1 MRLPEFSV
9 HRSVTVSM
17 LMGIIVVLG
26 TISLFRLPI
35 EVMPDL
41 TYPTASV
48 VTVYGG
54 AASEDVETLVTKPIE
69 AAVSKVRNVKTVNSI
84 SQEEISIVMVEFEW
98 GANIDFA
105 AQDIRDAIGMVE
117 DFLPEGIDRPI
128 VVKFDPSMIP
138 IIAYGVTGE
147 RDLGDLRTLV
157 RDRIKDRLEMVNGV
171 ANCMI
176 MGGRE
181 REIQVKIDKG
191 KLEALNIPIQ
201 QVIST
206 LRYENLDLSGGH
218 ITRGYTEYLLRT
230 LGEFESLDQ
239 IRNTVITVKEQV
251 PVYLRDFAEVVDG
264 HTEIRNYS
272 RTNKKNGLILAVIKE
287 SGANDL
293 EVARGIKKKL
303 KEVKSSLPPDI
314 KTHIALDQGRIT
326 QLMISTTANDCI
338 LGGLL
343 AVVILF
349 LFLRNWRPTLSIALS
364 IPLSILATF
373 IAVYFAGFTL
383 NIMTMSGLALGVG
396 MLVSNAII
404 VIENIFRHLE
414 EGKDRKQAAIAGT
427 GEVGMAI
434 TASTLTT
441 IAVFLPLI
449 YATGIAGRLSRGL
462 ALTVTFALIGSLFT
476 ALTLIPM
483 MASKIFKKERS
494 KKDYET
500 NFGERGFNSLKDWYR
515 KILVIALRRRVRV
528 SVISVGIFALGM
540 CLLPFVGKE
549 FMPVIDPGLVIVKV
563 KMPVGTTL
571 EETDRVVQQVEDIM
585 ICRKEADVLG
595 TFTGLMEG
603 TKLDIAFSGSGI
615 GNTGVNEA
623 MIFAHLLD
631 KGKRKCSSVE
641 IQDSIRRQFPQIE
654 GARIEFIDL
663 ARFITSGGT
672 GQIPIEIKIFG
683 KDLLTLEKLAF
694 EMAAEIKPIRGLY
707 DIDTTLRRGKPELRF
722 VIDRDKASQLGLSIG
737 QIASVMR
744 ANFEGQVATRFRT
757 AGDEF
762 DLRVQ
767 YRDEDTQTFDD
778 VKRAVITSNSGS
790 QHHLE
795 DVAEIVEG
803 KGPVKLYRENQKRK
817 TAITANFS
825 GRDLG
830 GILTDI
836 KAVVKKMSIPSGYF
850 VEYGGE
856 AERMRETF
864 VSLGAVFALAILLI
878 YMIMAAQFESLV
890 HPFTVMFT
898 VPFGLIGVLL
908 ILLLTGNSLSMVS
921 LLGVIILA
929 GVVVNNGIVLVDYVN
944 QLRARGM
951 SKDEALIQGGVTKL
965 RAVLLTAATAAFG
978 MLPMAISSSEGSEL
992 RSPMALAV
1000 IGGLVVSTFL
1010 TLIIVPTAYS
1020 ILDDI
1025 AHRTRKEVN
1034 KRVIGEENE
1043 TF

>member
-1 MRLPEFSV
+1 MKLPEFSV
-9 HRSVTVSM
+9 NRSVTVLM
-17 LMGIIVVLG
+17 LIGIIVVLG
-26 TISLFRLPI
+26 IISLSRLTV

-48 VTVYGG
+48 ITTYEG
-54 AASEDVETLVTKPIE
+54 AASEDIETLVTKPIE
-69 AAVSKVRNVKTVNSI
+69 AAVSKVKNVKTVDSI
-84 SQEEISIVMVEFEW
+84 SQEEISIIMVEFEW
-98 GANIDFA
+98 GTNVDFA
-105 AQDIRDAIGMVE
+105 AQDMRDAIGVVE
-117 DFLPEGIDRPI
+117 DFLPEGIDKPI
-128 VVKFDPSMIP
+128 VIKFDPSIIP
-138 IIAYGVTGE
+138 IIALGITGE
-147 RDLGDLRTLV
+147 RDLRDLRTLV
-157 RDRIKDRLEMVNGV
+157 KDQIKDRLEMVDGV
-171 ANCMI
+171 ATCMI

-181 REIQVKIDKG
+181 REIQVRIDKE
-191 KLEALNIPIQ
+191 KLKALNIPIQ

-230 LGEFESLDQ
+230 LGEFENLDQ
-239 IRNTVITVKEQV
+239 IRNTVIIVREQT
-251 PVYLRDFAEVVDG
+251 PVILKDFAEVYDT
-264 HTEIRNYS
+264 HTEVRNYS
-272 RTNKKNGLILAVIKE
+272 RTNKKNGLILAVTKE

-293 EVARGIKKKL
+293 EVANGIKKKL
-303 KEVKSSLPPDI
+303 KEVKKDLPSDI
-314 KTHIALDQGRIT
+314 KIYTALDQGRIT
-326 QLMISTTANDCI
+326 QLMISTTASDAI
-338 LGGLL
+338 WGGLL

-373 IAVYFAGFTL
+373 IAVYFAGFSL

-414 EGKDRKQAAIAGT
+414 EGKNRNQAAIVGT
-427 GEVGMAI
+427 SEVGMAI

-449 YATGIAGRLSRGL
+449 YATGIAGKLSQGL

-483 MASKIFKKERS
+483 MASKIFKKEKS
-494 KKDYET
+494 KKDYER
-500 NFGERGFNSLKDWYR
+500 NFGEKGFNFLKDWYKR
-515 KILVIALRRRVRV
+515 TLVVALRHRIKV
-528 SVISVGIFALGM
+528 SIAAIGMFALSM

-549 FMPVIDPGLVIVKV
+549 FMPAIDPGLVIVKV
-563 KMPVGTTL
+563 KMPVGTSL
-571 EETDRVVQQVEDIM
+571 EETDRVVQQIEDVM
-585 ICRKEADVLG
+585 MRQKEADVLG

-603 TKLDIAFSGSGI
+603 TKVDIAFSGSGI

-623 MIFAHLLD
+623 MIFAHLVD
-631 KGKRKCSSVE
+631 KSKRKRSNLQ
-641 IQDSIRRQFPQIE
+641 IQDSLRRQFPQIE
-654 GARIEFIDL
+654 GAKIEFLDL

-683 KDLLTLEKLAF
+683 KDLGQLEKIAD
-694 EMAAEIKPIRGLY
+694 EIMAKTESIQGLY
-707 DIDTTLRRGKPELRF
+707 DIDTTLRHGKPELQF
-722 VIDRDKASQLGLSIG
+722 VIDRDKASQLGLNVG

-744 ANFEGQVATRFRT
+744 ANFEGQVATRYRT
-757 AGDEF
+757 DGDEF

-767 YRDEDTQTFDD
+767 YRDEDSQTFDD
-778 VKRAVITSNSGS
+778 VKRAVIFSSLGS

-795 DVAEIVEG
+795 DVARVLEG

-817 TAITANFS
+817 TSITANFS
-825 GRDLG
+825 DRDLG
-830 GILTDI
+830 SILNDI
-836 KAVVKKMSIPSGYF
+836 KAKIKETNLPSGYF

-856 AERMRETF
+856 AKRMRETF
-864 VSLGAVFALAILLI
+864 VALGTVFILAILLV

-898 VPFGLIGVLL
+898 VPFGITGVIF

-921 LLGVIILA
+921 LLGVIILT

-944 QLRARGM
+944 QLRAKGM
-951 SKDEALIQGGVTKL
+951 SKDEALIQGGVIKL
-965 RAVLLTAATAAFG
+965 RAVLLTAATATFG

-1010 TLIIVPTAYS
+1010 TLIIVPTVYS

-1025 AHRTRKEVN
+1025 AHRTRKEIS
-1034 KRVIGEENE
+1034 KRLIGEE
-1043 TF
+1043 

>member
-9 HRSVTVSM
+9 NRSVTVLM
-17 LMGIIVVLG
+17 LIGIIVVLG
-26 TISLFRLPI
+26 IISLSRLPI

-48 VTVYGG
+48 ITTYEG
-54 AASEDVETLVTKPIE
+54 AASEDIETLVTKPIE
-69 AAVSKVRNVKTVNSI
+69 AAASKVKNIKTVDSI

-98 GANIDFA
+98 GSNIDFA
-105 AQDIRDAIGMVE
+105 AQDMRDAIGVVE
-117 DFLPEGIDRPI
+117 DFLPEGIDKPI
-128 VVKFDPSMIP
+128 VIKFDPALIP
-138 IIAYGVTGE
+138 IIAYGITGE
-147 RDLGDLRTLV
+147 RDLRDLRTLV
-157 RDRIKDRLEMVNGV
+157 KDQIKDRLEMVDGV

-181 REIQVKIDKG
+181 REIQVRIDRE

-230 LGEFESLDQ
+230 LGEFENLDQ
-239 IRNTVITVKEQV
+239 IRNTVITVRDQK
-251 PVYLRDFAEVVDG
+251 PVYLKDFANVYDT

-272 RTNKKNGLILAVIKE
+272 RTNKKNGLILAVAKE

-293 EVARGIKKKL
+293 EVASGIKKKL
-303 KEVKSSLPPDI
+303 EEIKKDIPSDI
-314 KTHIALDQGRIT
+314 KIYTALDQGRIT
-326 QLMISTTANDCI
+326 QLMISTTAKDAI
-338 LGGLL
+338 WGGLL
-343 AVVILF
+343 AVTILF
-349 LFLRNWRPTLSIALS
+349 LFLRSWRPTLSIALS

-373 IAVYFAGFTL
+373 IAVYFAGFSL

-414 EGKDRKQAAIAGT
+414 EGKNRNQAAIVGT

-441 IAVFLPLI
+441 IAVFLPLL
-449 YATGIAGRLSRGL
+449 YATGIAGKLSQGL

-476 ALTLIPM
+476 ALTLVPM
-483 MASKIFKKERS
+483 MASKIFKKEKS
-494 KKDYET
+494 KRNYERD
-500 NFGERGFNSLKDWYR
+500 FGERGFNFLKDWYKR
-515 KILVIALRRRVRV
+515 TLVIALRHRVKV
-528 SVISVGIFALGM
+528 SLAAIGVFVLSM

-549 FMPVIDPGLVIVKV
+549 FMPAIDPGLVIIKV
-563 KMPVGTTL
+563 KMPVGTSL

-585 ICRKEADVLG
+585 MRQKEADVLG
-595 TFTGLMEG
+595 SFTGLMEG
-603 TKLDIAFSGSGI
+603 TKLDVAFSGSGI

-631 KGKRKCSSVE
+631 KSKRRRSSIE
-641 IQDSIRRQFPQIE
+641 IQDNIRKQFPQIE
-654 GARIEFIDL
+654 GAKIEFIDL

-683 KDLLTLEKLAF
+683 KDLLTLEKTAF
-694 EMAAEIKPIRGLY
+694 EMMAKIKPVQGLY
-707 DIDTTLRRGKPELRF
+707 DIDTTLRYGKPELQF
-722 VIDRDKASQLGLSIG
+722 IIDRDRASQLGLNVG

-744 ANFEGQVATRFRT
+744 ANFEGQVATRYRT

-778 VKRAVITSNSGS
+778 VKRAVIFSSLGS

-795 DVAEIVEG
+795 DVAEIIEG
-803 KGPVKLYRENQKRK
+803 KGPVKLYRENQARK
-817 TAITANFS
+817 TTVTANFS

-830 GILTDI
+830 SILNDI
-836 KAVVKKMSIPSGYF
+836 KARVDKMNLSSGYF

-856 AERMRETF
+856 AQRMRETF
-864 VSLGAVFALAILLI
+864 VALGSVFILAILLI

-890 HPFTVMFT
+890 HPLTVMFT
-898 VPFGLIGVLL
+898 VPFGLIGVIL

-921 LLGVIILA
+921 LLGVIILT

-944 QLRARGM
+944 QLRAKGM

-965 RAVLLTAATAAFG
+965 RAVLLTAATATFG

-1010 TLIIVPTAYS
+1010 TLIIVPTVYS

-1025 AHRTRKEVN
+1025 AHRTRKEVS
-1034 KRVIGEENE
+1034 KRVMGEK
-1043 TF
+1043 

>member
-9 HRSVTVSM
+9 HRSVTILM
-17 LMGIIVVLG
+17 LIGIILVLG
-26 TISLFRLPI
+26 IISLSRLTV

-48 VTVYGG
+48 ITTYEG
-54 AASEDVETLVTKPIE
+54 AASEDIETLVTKPLE
-69 AAVSKVRNVKTVNSI
+69 AAVSKVKNVKTVDSI
-84 SQEEISIVMVEFEW
+84 SQEEISVIMVEFEW
-98 GANIDFA
+98 GTNIDFA
-105 AQDIRDAIGMVE
+105 AQDMRDAIGMLRE
-117 DFLPEGIDRPI
+117 FLPSEIDDPI
-128 VVKFDPSMIP
+128 VIKFDPSMIP
-138 IIAYGVTGE
+138 VIAYGIIGE
-147 RDLGDLRTLV
+147 RDLRNLRTIV
-157 RDRIKDRLEMVNGV
+157 KDQVKDRLEMLDGV
-171 ANCMI
+171 ATAMI

-181 REIQVKIDKG
+181 REIQVRIDRE

-230 LGEFESLDQ
+230 LGEFENLDQ
-239 IRNTVITVKEQV
+239 IRDTVITVRNQV
-251 PVYLRDFAEVVDG
+251 PVYLKDFAEVYDT

-293 EVARGIKKKL
+293 KVVNGIKRKL
-303 KEVKSSLPPDI
+303 KEIRNDLPSDI
-314 KTHIALDQGRIT
+314 EIYTALDQGRIT
-326 QLMISTTANDCI
+326 QLMISTTASDAI
-338 LGGLL
+338 WGGLL

-349 LFLRNWRPTLSIALS
+349 LFLRNWRPTLTIALS
-364 IPLSILATF
+364 IPLSILVTF
-373 IAVYFAGFTL
+373 IALYFLGYSL

-414 EGKDRKQAAIAGT
+414 EGKNRKQAAIVGT
-427 GEVGMAI
+427 SEVGMAI

-449 YATGIAGRLSRGL
+449 YATGIAGKLSRGL
-462 ALTVTFALIGSLFT
+462 AITVTFALIGSLFT

-483 MASKIFKKERS
+483 MASKIFKKEKS
-494 KKDYET
+494 KKDYERD
-500 NFGERGFNSLKDWYR
+500 FGERGFNSLKNWYER
-515 KILVIALRRRVRV
+515 TLIIALRHRIKV
-528 SVISVGIFALGM
+528 SVVSAGLFILSM
-540 CLLPFVGKE
+540 CLLPFVGRE
-549 FMPVIDPGLVIVKV
+549 FMPAIDPGLVIVKV
-563 KMPVGTTL
+563 KMPVGTSL
-571 EETDRVVQQVEDIM
+571 EETDRVVQMVEDIM
-585 ICRKEADVLG
+585 MRQKEGDVLG

-603 TKLDIAFSGSGI
+603 TKLDVAFSGSGI

-623 MIFAHLLD
+623 MIFAHLVD
-631 KGKRKCSSVE
+631 KSKRKRSSLE
-641 IQDSIRRQFPQIE
+641 IQDSIRKQFPRVE

-672 GQIPIEIKIFG
+672 GQIPIEIKMFG
-683 KDLLTLEKLAF
+683 KDLAKLESIAR
-694 EMAAEIKPIRGLY
+694 EIMAKIEPVEGLY
-707 DIDTTLRRGKPELRF
+707 DIDTTLRRGKPELQL
-722 VIDRDKASQLGLSIG
+722 VIDRDKASQLGLNVG
-737 QIASVMR
+737 QIASTMR
-744 ANFEGQVATRFRT
+744 ANFEGQVATRYRS

-767 YRDEDTQTFDD
+767 YRDEDAQDFDD
-778 VKRAVITSNSGS
+778 VRRAVIFSPTGS
-790 QHHLE
+790 LHHLE
-795 DVAEIVEG
+795 DVAKVIEG

-817 TAITANFS
+817 ASVTANFS
-825 GRDLG
+825 RRDLG
-830 GILTDI
+830 SILSDI
-836 KAVVKKMSIPSGYF
+836 RARIREINLPPGYF

-856 AERMRETF
+856 AKRMHETF
-864 VSLGAVFALAILLI
+864 IALGTVFILAILLV

-890 HPFTVMFT
+890 HPLTVMFT
-898 VPFGLIGVLL
+898 VPFGMTGVIL

-965 RAVLLTAATAAFG
+965 RAVLLTTATATFG

-1010 TLIIVPTAYS
+1010 TLVIVPTVYS

-1025 AHRTRKEVN
+1025 AHRTRKEVS
-1034 KRVIGEENE
+1034 KRLVG
-1043 TF
+1043 

>member
-9 HRSVTVSM
+9 HRSVTVLM
-17 LMGIIVVLG
+17 LTGIIVVLG
-26 TISLFRLPI
+26 TISLSRLPI

-41 TYPTASV
+41 SYPTASV
-48 VTVYGG
+48 ITTYEG
-54 AASEDVETLVTKPIE
+54 AASEDIETLVTKPIE
-69 AAVSKVRNVKTVNSI
+69 AAVSKVKNVKTVDSI
-84 SQEEISIVMVEFEW
+84 SQEEISIIMVEFEW
-98 GANIDFA
+98 GTNINFA
-105 AQDIRDAIGMVE
+105 AQDMRDAIGMIE
-117 DFLPEGIDRPI
+117 EFLPEEVDNPI
-128 VVKFDPSMIP
+128 VIKFDPSLIP
-138 IIAYGVTGE
+138 VIAFGITGE
-147 RDLGDLRTLV
+147 RNLRGLRTLV
-157 RDRIKDRLEMVNGV
+157 KDQIKDRLEMVDGV

-181 REIQVKIDKG
+181 REIQVKIDRA

-201 QVIST
+201 QVTST
-206 LRYENLDLSGGH
+206 LRYENLNLSGGH

-230 LGEFESLDQ
+230 LGEFENLDQ
-239 IRNTVITVKEQV
+239 IKNTVITVRDQK
-251 PVYLRDFAEVVDG
+251 PVYLKDFTEVYDT
-264 HTEIRNYS
+264 HTEVRNYS
-272 RTNKKNGLILAVIKE
+272 RTNKKNGLVLAVIKE

-293 EVARGIKKKL
+293 AVVNGLKKKL
-303 KEVKSSLPPDI
+303 KEIKKDLPPDI
-314 KTHIALDQGRIT
+314 KMYILLDQGRIT
-326 QLMISTTANDCI
+326 QLMISTTATDAI
-338 LGGLL
+338 WGGLL
-343 AVVILF
+343 AIVILF
-349 LFLRNWRPTLSIALS
+349 LVLHNWRPTLAIALS

-373 IAVYFAGFTL
+373 VGVYFAGFSL

-414 EGKDRKQAAIAGT
+414 EGKNRNQAAIIGT
-427 GEVGMAI
+427 SEVGGAI

-449 YATGIAGRLSRGL
+449 YATGIAGKLSQGL

-483 MASKIFKKERS
+483 MASKMFVKRKSR
-494 KKDYET
+494 KDYELH
-500 NFGERGFNSLKDWYR
+500 FGERGFNFLKDWYKR
-515 KILVIALRRRVRV
+515 TLVIALRHRIKVCIV
-528 SVISVGIFALGM
+528 STGIFALSM
-540 CLLPFVGKE
+540 CLLLFVGKE
-549 FMPVIDPGLVIVKV
+549 FMPAIDPGLVIVKV
-563 KMPVGTTL
+563 KMPVGTNL
-571 EETDRVVQQVEDIM
+571 EETDRVVRRIEDIM
-585 ICRKEADVLG
+585 MRQKEADVLG

-603 TKLDIAFSGSGI
+603 TKLDVAFSGSGI

-623 MIFAHLLD
+623 MIFSHLVD
-631 KGKRKCSSVE
+631 KSKRKRSSLQ
-641 IQDSIRRQFPQIE
+641 IQDSIRRQLPQIE
-654 GARIEFIDL
+654 GAKIEFIDL

-683 KDLLTLEKLAF
+683 KDLKTLESLSD
-694 EMAAEIKPIRGLY
+694 EIMARIEPIQGLY
-707 DIDTTLRRGKPELRF
+707 DIDTTLRHGKPELQF
-722 VIDRDKASQLGLSIG
+722 VIDRDRASQLGLNVG

-744 ANFEGQVATRFRT
+744 TNFEGQVATRYRS

-767 YRDEDTQTFDD
+767 YRDEDAQTFDD
-778 VKRAVITSNSGS
+778 IKQAVIFSPSGS
-790 QHHLE
+790 HHHLE
-795 DVAEIVEG
+795 DVAEVIEG
-803 KGPVKLYRENQKRK
+803 KGPVKLYRENQARK
-817 TAITANFS
+817 AAVTANFS

-830 GILTDI
+830 SILADI
-836 KAVVKKMSIPSGYF
+836 KAKIDKINLPSGYF

-856 AERMRETF
+856 AKRMHETF
-864 VSLGAVFALAILLI
+864 VALGTVFILAILLI

-898 VPFGLIGVLL
+898 VPFGLIGVVL

-944 QLRARGM
+944 QLRAKGM
-951 SKDEALIQGGVTKL
+951 TKDEALIQGGVTKL
-965 RAVLLTAATAAFG
+965 RAVLLTAATAIFG
-978 MLPMAISSSEGSEL
+978 MLPMAISRSEGSEL

-1010 TLIIVPTAYS
+1010 TLIIIPTVYS

-1025 AHRTRKEVN
+1025 AHKTRN
-1034 KRVIGEENE
+1034 KISKKLIGEE
-1043 TF
+1043 

>member
-1 MRLPEFSV
+1 MKLPEFSV
-9 HRSVTVSM
+9 NRSVTVLM
-17 LMGIIVVLG
+17 LIGIIVVFG
-26 TISLFRLPI
+26 IVSLSRLTV

-48 VTVYGG
+48 ITTYGG
-54 AASEDVETLVTKPIE
+54 AASEDIETLVTKSIE
-69 AAVSKVRNVKTVNSI
+69 AAVSKVKNVKTVDSI

-98 GANIDFA
+98 GTNIDFA
-105 AQDIRDAIGMVE
+105 TQDIRDAIGVIE
-117 DFLPEGIDRPI
+117 EFLPEDVDKPI
-128 VVKFDPSMIP
+128 VVKFDPSLIP
-138 IIAYGVTGE
+138 VIAYGITGE
-147 RDLGDLRTLV
+147 RDLRDLRTLV
-157 RDRIKDRLEMVNGV
+157 KDQIKDRLEMVDGV

-181 REIQVKIDKG
+181 REIQVRIDRE
-191 KLEALNIPIQ
+191 KLEALKISIQ

-206 LRYENLDLSGGH
+206 LRHENLDLSGGH

-230 LGEFESLDQ
+230 LGEFENLDQ
-239 IRNTVITVKEQV
+239 IRDTVITVRDQR
-251 PVYLRDFAEVVDG
+251 PVYLKDLAEVYDT
-264 HTEIRNYS
+264 HTEVRNYS

-293 EVARGIKKKL
+293 EVVNGVKKKL
-303 KEVKSSLPPDI
+303 KEIKKDLPPDI
-314 KTHIALDQGRIT
+314 KIYIALDQGRIT

-338 LGGLL
+338 WGGLL

-349 LFLRNWRPTLSIALS
+349 LFLRNWRPTLTIALS

-373 IAVYFAGFTL
+373 IAVYFLGYSL
-383 NIMTMSGLALGVG
+383 SIMTMSGLALGVG

-414 EGKDRKQAAIAGT
+414 EGKNRNQAAIVGT
-427 GEVGMAI
+427 SEVGMAI
-434 TASTLTT
+434 AASTLTT

-449 YATGIAGRLSRGL
+449 YATGIAGKLSRGL
-462 ALTVTFALIGSLFT
+462 ALTVTASLIASLFV
-476 ALTLIPM
+476 ALTLVPM
-483 MASKIFKKERS
+483 MASKIFKKEKS
-494 KKDYET
+494 KKDYELH
-500 NFGERGFNSLKDWYR
+500 FGERGFSFLKDWYKR
-515 KILVIALRRRVRV
+515 TLAIALRHRIKVCVV
-528 SVISVGIFALGM
+528 SIGVFALGM

-563 KMPVGTTL
+563 KMPVGTSL
-571 EETDRVVQQVEDIM
+571 EETDRIVQKIEDIM
-585 ICRKEADVLG
+585 LRQKEADVLG
-595 TFTGLMEG
+595 SFTGLMEG
-603 TKLDIAFSGSGI
+603 TKLDVAFSGSGI

-631 KGKRKCSSVE
+631 KSKRRRSSIE
-641 IQDSIRRQFPQIE
+641 IQDSIRKQFPRIE
-654 GARIEFIDL
+654 GAKIEFIDL

-683 KDLLTLEKLAF
+683 KDLATLEKTAD
-694 EMAAEIKPIRGLY
+694 EIMAKIEPIQGLY
-707 DIDTTLRRGKPELRF
+707 DIDTTLRHGKPELQF
-722 VIDRDKASQLGLSIG
+722 VIDRDRASQLGLNVG

-767 YRDEDTQTFDD
+767 YRDEDAQDFDD
-778 VKRAVITSNSGS
+778 VKRAVIFSSLGS

-795 DVAEIVEG
+795 DVAKVIEG
-803 KGPVKLYRENQKRK
+803 KGPVKLYRENQARK
-817 TAITANFS
+817 TSVTANFS

-830 GILTDI
+830 SILNDI
-836 KAVVKKMSIPSGYF
+836 KTKIKEIDLPSGYF

-856 AERMRETF
+856 AKRMRETF
-864 VSLGAVFALAILLI
+864 VVLGSVFILAILLV

-898 VPFGLIGVLL
+898 VPFGLTGVIL

-944 QLRARGM
+944 QLRAKGL

-965 RAVLLTAATAAFG
+965 RAVLLTAATATFG
-978 MLPMAISSSEGSEL
+978 MLPMAISRSEGSEL

-1010 TLIIVPTAYS
+1010 TLIIVPTVYS

-1025 AHRTRKEVN
+1025 AHRTRKKVS
-1034 KRVIGEENE
+1034 KRLVGEE
-1043 TF
+1043 

>member
-1 MRLPEFSV
+1 MKLPEFSV
-9 HRSVTVSM
+9 NRPVTVLM
-17 LMGIIVVLG
+17 LIGVIVVLG
-26 TISLFRLPI
+26 AISLSRLTV

-48 VTVYGG
+48 ISTYEG
-54 AASEDVETLVTKPIE
+54 AASEDIETLVTKPIE
-69 AAVSKVRNVKTVNSI
+69 AAVSKVKNVKTVDSI
-84 SQEEISIVMVEFEW
+84 SQEEISIIMVEFEW
-98 GANIDFA
+98 GTNVDFA
-105 AQDIRDAIGMVE
+105 AQDMRDAIGVVE
-117 DFLPEGIDRPI
+117 DFLPEGIDKPI
-128 VVKFDPSMIP
+128 VIKFDPSIIP
-138 IIAYGVTGE
+138 IIALGITGE
-147 RDLGDLRTLV
+147 RDLRDLRTLV
-157 RDRIKDRLEMVNGV
+157 KDQVKDRLEMVDGV
-171 ANCMI
+171 ATCMI

-181 REIQVKIDKG
+181 REIQVRIDKE
-191 KLEALNIPIQ
+191 KLEALNIPIL
-201 QVIST
+201 QVVST

-218 ITRGYTEYLLRT
+218 VTRGYTEYLLRT
-230 LGEFESLDQ
+230 LGEFENLDQ
-239 IRNTVITVKEQV
+239 IRNTVITVREQK
-251 PVYLRDFAEVVDG
+251 PVYLKDFAEVHDT

-272 RTNKKNGLILAVIKE
+272 RTNRKNGLILAVTKE

-293 EVARGIKKKL
+293 EVANGIKEKL
-303 KEVKSSLPPDI
+303 KEVKKDLPSDI
-314 KTHIALDQGRIT
+314 KIYTALDQGRIT

-338 LGGLL
+338 WGGLL
-343 AVVILF
+343 AVAILF
-349 LFLRNWRPTLSIALS
+349 LFLRNWRPTFAIALS

-373 IAVYFAGFTL
+373 IAVYFAGFSL

-414 EGKDRKQAAIAGT
+414 EGKNRKQAAIVGT
-427 GEVGMAI
+427 GEVGTAI

-449 YATGIAGRLSRGL
+449 YATGIAGKLSQGL

-483 MASKIFKKERS
+483 MASKIFKKEKS
-494 KKDYET
+494 KKDYEKD
-500 NFGERGFNSLKDWYR
+500 FGERGFNFLRNWY
-515 KILVIALRRRVRV
+515 KKTLVIALRHRVKV
-528 SVISVGIFALGM
+528 SVTAIAIFFISVCF
-540 CLLPFVGKE
+540 LPFVGKE
-549 FMPVIDPGLVIVKV
+549 FMPAIDPGLVIVKV
-563 KMPVGTTL
+563 KTPVGTSL

-585 ICRKEADVLG
+585 MCQKEADVLG

-603 TKLDIAFSGSGI
+603 SKVDIAFSGSGI

-623 MIFAHLLD
+623 MIFAHLVD
-631 KGKRKCSSVE
+631 KSERKRSSIQ
-641 IQDSIRRQFPQIE
+641 IQDAIRKQFPQIE
-654 GARIEFIDL
+654 GTKIEFLDL

-683 KDLLTLEKLAF
+683 KDLVKLEQIANEIVAK
-694 EMAAEIKPIRGLY
+694 IKPIQGLY
-707 DIDTTLRRGKPELRF
+707 DVDTTLRSGKPELRF
-722 VIDRDKASQLGLSIG
+722 VIDRDKASQLGLNVG
-737 QIASVMR
+737 QIAFIMR
-744 ANFEGQVATRFRT
+744 ANFEGQVATRYRT

-767 YRDEDTQTFDD
+767 YRDEDTQTFND
-778 VKRAVITSNSGS
+778 VKRAVIFSSLGS

-795 DVAEIVEG
+795 DVAKIMEG

-817 TAITANFS
+817 ASITANFS
-825 GRDLG
+825 DRDLG
-830 GILTDI
+830 SILNDI
-836 KAVVKKMSIPSGYF
+836 KAKVKEISLPSGYF

-856 AERMRETF
+856 AKRMRETF
-864 VSLGAVFALAILLI
+864 VALGTVFILALILV

-898 VPFGLIGVLL
+898 VPFGLIGVIL

-921 LLGVIILA
+921 LLGVIILT

-944 QLRARGM
+944 QLRAKGM
-951 SKDEALIQGGVTKL
+951 SKDEALIHGGVTKL
-965 RAVLLTAATAAFG
+965 RAVLLTAATTMFG

-1010 TLIIVPTAYS
+1010 TLIIVPTVYS

-1025 AHRTRKEVN
+1025 AHRTRKEVS
-1034 KRVIGEENE
+1034 KRLIGEE
-1043 TF
+1043 

>member
-9 HRSVTVSM
+9 NRSVTVLM
-17 LMGIIVVLG
+17 LIGIIVVLG
-26 TISLFRLPI
+26 IISLSRLPI

-48 VTVYGG
+48 ITTYEG
-54 AASEDVETLVTKPIE
+54 AASEDIETLVTKPIE
-69 AAVSKVRNVKTVNSI
+69 AAASKVKNVKTVDSI

-98 GANIDFA
+98 GSNIDFA
-105 AQDIRDAIGMVE
+105 AQDMRDAIGVVE
-117 DFLPEGIDRPI
+117 DFLPEGIDKPI
-128 VVKFDPSMIP
+128 VIKFDPSLIP
-138 IIAYGVTGE
+138 IIAYGITGE
-147 RDLGDLRTLV
+147 RDLRDLRTLV
-157 RDRIKDRLEMVNGV
+157 KAQIKDRLEMVDGV

-176 MGGRE
+176 MGGRK
-181 REIQVKIDKG
+181 REIQVRIDRE
-191 KLEALNIPIQ
+191 KLEAINIPIQ

-230 LGEFESLDQ
+230 LGEFENLNQ
-239 IRNTVITVKEQV
+239 IRNTVITLREQT
-251 PVYLRDFAEVVDG
+251 PVYLKDFAKVYDT
-264 HTEIRNYS
+264 HTEVRNYS

-293 EVARGIKKKL
+293 EVVNGIKKKL
-303 KEVKSSLPPDI
+303 KEIKKDLPSDI
-314 KTHIALDQGRIT
+314 KIYTALDQGRIT
-326 QLMISTTANDCI
+326 QLMISTTASDAI
-338 LGGLL
+338 WGGLL
-343 AVVILF
+343 AVIILF

-373 IAVYFAGFTL
+373 IAVYFAGFSL

-414 EGKDRKQAAIAGT
+414 EGKNRTQAAIIGT
-427 GEVGMAI
+427 SEVGMAI

-449 YATGIAGRLSRGL
+449 YATGIAGKLSHGL
-462 ALTVTFALIGSLFT
+462 ALTVTFAIIGSLFT

-483 MASKIFKKERS
+483 MASKIFKKEKS
-494 KKDYET
+494 KKDYER
-500 NFGERGFNSLKDWYR
+500 NFGERGFNFLKDWYKR
-515 KILVIALRRRVRV
+515 TLIIALRHRVKV
-528 SVISVGIFALGM
+528 SLAAIAIFVLSM

-549 FMPVIDPGLVIVKV
+549 FMPAIDPGLVIIKV
-563 KMPVGTTL
+563 KMPVGTSL

-585 ICRKEADVLG
+585 IRQKEADVLG
-595 TFTGLMEG
+595 SFTGLMEG
-603 TKLDIAFSGSGI
+603 TKLDVAFSGSGI

-631 KGKRKCSSVE
+631 KSKRRRSSIE
-641 IQDSIRRQFPQIE
+641 IQDNIRKQFPQIE
-654 GARIEFIDL
+654 GAKIEFLDL

-683 KDLLTLEKLAF
+683 KELLTLEKTAF
-694 EMAAEIKPIRGLY
+694 EMMSKIKPIQGLY
-707 DIDTTLRRGKPELRF
+707 DIDTTLRYGKPELQF
-722 VIDRDKASQLGLSIG
+722 IIDRDRASQLGLNVG

-778 VKRAVITSNSGS
+778 VKRAVIFSSQGS

-795 DVAEIVEG
+795 DVSEIIEG
-803 KGPVKLYRENQKRK
+803 KGPVKLYRENQARK
-817 TAITANFS
+817 TTVTANFS

-830 GILTDI
+830 SILNDI
-836 KAVVKKMSIPSGYF
+836 KARVDKMNLPSGYF

-856 AERMRETF
+856 AKRMRETF
-864 VSLGAVFALAILLI
+864 VALGSVFILAILLI

-898 VPFGLIGVLL
+898 VPFGLIGVIL

-921 LLGVIILA
+921 LLGVIILT

-944 QLRARGM
+944 QLRAKGM
-951 SKDEALIQGGVTKL
+951 SKEEALIHGGVTKL
-965 RAVLLTAATAAFG
+965 RAVLLTAATATFG
-978 MLPMAISSSEGSEL
+978 MLPMAISNSEGSEL

-1010 TLIIVPTAYS
+1010 TLIIVPTVYS

-1025 AHRTRKEVN
+1025 AHRTRKEVS
-1034 KRVIGEENE
+1034 KRVIGEE
-1043 TF
+1043 

>member
-9 HRSVTVSM
+9 HRSVTVLM
-17 LMGIIVVLG
+17 LIGIIVVLG
-26 TISLFRLPI
+26 TISLSRLPI

-41 TYPTASV
+41 SYPTASV
-48 VTVYGG
+48 ITTYEG
-54 AASEDVETLVTKPIE
+54 AASEDIETLVTKPIE
-69 AAVSKVRNVKTVNSI
+69 AAVSKVKNVKTVDSI
-84 SQEEISIVMVEFEW
+84 SQEEISIIMVEFEW
-98 GANIDFA
+98 GTNIDFA
-105 AQDIRDAIGMVE
+105 AQDMRDAIGMIE
-117 DFLPEGIDRPI
+117 EFLPEEVDNPI
-128 VVKFDPSMIP
+128 VIKFDPSLIP
-138 IIAYGVTGE
+138 VIAFGITGE
-147 RDLGDLRTLV
+147 RNLRGLRTLV
-157 RDRIKDRLEMVNGV
+157 KDQIKDRLEMVDGV

-181 REIQVKIDKG
+181 REIQVKIDRA

-201 QVIST
+201 QVTST

-230 LGEFESLDQ
+230 LGEFENLDQ
-239 IRNTVITVKEQV
+239 IKNTVITVRDQK
-251 PVYLRDFAEVVDG
+251 PVYLKDFTEVYDT
-264 HTEIRNYS
+264 HTEVRNYS
-272 RTNKKNGLILAVIKE
+272 RTNKKNGLVLAVIKE

-293 EVARGIKKKL
+293 TVVNGLKKKL
-303 KEVKSSLPPDI
+303 KEIKKDLPPDI
-314 KTHIALDQGRIT
+314 KMYILLDQGRIT
-326 QLMISTTANDCI
+326 QLMIFTTATDAI
-338 LGGLL
+338 WGGLL
-343 AVVILF
+343 AIVILF
-349 LFLRNWRPTLSIALS
+349 LVLHNWRPTLAIALS

-373 IAVYFAGFTL
+373 VGVYFAGFSL

-414 EGKDRKQAAIAGT
+414 EGKNRNQAAIIGT
-427 GEVGMAI
+427 SEVGGAI

-449 YATGIAGRLSRGL
+449 YATGIAGKLSQGL

-483 MASKIFKKERS
+483 MASKMFVKRKSR
-494 KKDYET
+494 KDYELH
-500 NFGERGFNSLKDWYR
+500 FGERGFNFLKDWYKR
-515 KILVIALRRRVRV
+515 TLVIALRHRIKVCIV
-528 SVISVGIFALGM
+528 STGIFALSM
-540 CLLPFVGKE
+540 CLLLFVGKE
-549 FMPVIDPGLVIVKV
+549 FMPAIDPGLVIVKV
-563 KMPVGTTL
+563 KMPVGTNL
-571 EETDRVVQQVEDIM
+571 EETDRVVQRIEDIM
-585 ICRKEADVLG
+585 MRQKEADVLG

-603 TKLDIAFSGSGI
+603 TKLDVAFSGSGI

-623 MIFAHLLD
+623 MIFSHLVD
-631 KGKRKCSSVE
+631 KSKRKRSSLQ
-641 IQDSIRRQFPQIE
+641 IQDSIRRQLPQIE
-654 GARIEFIDL
+654 GAKIEFIDL

-683 KDLLTLEKLAF
+683 KDLKTLESLSD
-694 EMAAEIKPIRGLY
+694 EIMARIEPIQGLY
-707 DIDTTLRRGKPELRF
+707 DIDTTLRHGKPELQF
-722 VIDRDKASQLGLSIG
+722 VIDRDKASQLGLNVG

-744 ANFEGQVATRFRT
+744 TNFEGQVATRYRT

-762 DLRVQ
+762 DLRVR
-767 YRDEDTQTFDD
+767 YRDEDAQTFDD
-778 VKRAVITSNSGS
+778 IKQAVIFSPSGS

-795 DVAEIVEG
+795 DVAKVIEG
-803 KGPVKLYRENQKRK
+803 KGPVKLYRENQARK
-817 TAITANFS
+817 AAVTANFS

-830 GILTDI
+830 SILADI
-836 KAVVKKMSIPSGYF
+836 KAKIDKINLPSGYF

-856 AERMRETF
+856 AKRMHETF
-864 VSLGAVFALAILLI
+864 VALGTVFILAILLI

-898 VPFGLIGVLL
+898 VPFGLIGVVL

-944 QLRARGM
+944 QLRAKGM

-965 RAVLLTAATAAFG
+965 RAVLLTAATAIFG
-978 MLPMAISSSEGSEL
+978 MLPMAISRSEGSEL

-1010 TLIIVPTAYS
+1010 TLIIIPTVYS

-1025 AHRTRKEVN
+1025 AHKTRK
-1034 KRVIGEENE
+1034 KISKKLIGEE
-1043 TF
+1043 

>member
-9 HRSVTVSM
+9 NRSVTVLM
-17 LMGIIVVLG
+17 LIGIIVVLG
-26 TISLFRLPI
+26 AISLSRLSV

-48 VTVYGG
+48 ITAYEG
-54 AASEDVETLVTKPIE
+54 AASEDIETLVTKPIE
-69 AAVSKVRNVKTVNSI
+69 SAVSKVKNVKTVDSV
-84 SQEEISIVMVEFEW
+84 SQEGISIVMVEFEW
-98 GANIDFA
+98 GTNIDFA
-105 AQDIRDAIGMVE
+105 AQDARDAIGVIE
-117 DFLPEGIDRPI
+117 DFLPEGIDSPI
-128 VVKFDPSMIP
+128 VVKFDPSLIP
-138 IIAYGVTGE
+138 VIAYGITGE
-147 RDLGDLRTLV
+147 HDLRNLRTLAK
-157 RDRIKDRLEMVNGV
+157 DQIKDRLEMVDGV

-181 REIQVKIDKG
+181 REIQVRVDRE

-218 ITRGYTEYLLRT
+218 ITRAYTEYLLRT
-230 LGEFESLDQ
+230 LGEFENLNQ
-239 IRNTVITVKEQV
+239 IRDTVITVRNQV
-251 PVYLRDFAEVVDG
+251 PVYLKDFAEVYDT

-293 EVARGIKKKL
+293 KVVNGVKRKL
-303 KEVKSSLPPDI
+303 KEIRNDLPSDI
-314 KTHIALDQGRIT
+314 EIYTALDQGRIT
-326 QLMISTTANDCI
+326 QLMISTTASDAI
-338 LGGLL
+338 WGGLL

-349 LFLRNWRPTLSIALS
+349 LFLRNWRPTLTIAMS

-373 IAVYFAGFTL
+373 IALYFLGYSL

-414 EGKDRKQAAIAGT
+414 EGKNRKQAAIVGT
-427 GEVGMAI
+427 SEVGMAI

-462 ALTVTFALIGSLFT
+462 AITVTFALIGSLFT

-483 MASKIFKKERS
+483 MASKIFKKEKS
-494 KKDYET
+494 GKDYER
-500 NFGERGFNSLKDWYR
+500 NFGERGFKFLKSWYER
-515 KILVIALRRRVRV
+515 TLIAALRHRIKV
-528 SVISVGIFALGM
+528 SVVSAGLFILSM

-549 FMPVIDPGLVIVKV
+549 FMPAIDPGLVIVKV
-563 KMPVGTTL
+563 KMPVGTSL
-571 EETDRVVQQVEDIM
+571 EETDRVVQMVEDVM
-585 ICRKEADVLG
+585 IRRKEGDVLG

-603 TKLDIAFSGSGI
+603 TKLDVAFSGSGI

-623 MIFAHLLD
+623 MIFAHLVD
-631 KGKRKCSSVE
+631 KSKRKRSSLE
-641 IQDSIRRQFPQIE
+641 IQDSIRKQFPRIE

-672 GQIPIEIKIFG
+672 GQIPIEIKMFG
-683 KDLLTLEKLAF
+683 KDLAKLESIAR
-694 EMAAEIKPIRGLY
+694 EIMAKIEPVEGLY
-707 DIDTTLRRGKPELRF
+707 DIDTTLRRGKPELQL
-722 VIDRDKASQLGLSIG
+722 VIDRDKASQLGLNVG
-737 QIASVMR
+737 QIASTMR
-744 ANFEGQVATRFRT
+744 ANFEGQVATRYRS

-767 YRDEDTQTFDD
+767 YRDEDAQSFDD
-778 VKRAVITSNSGS
+778 VRRAVIFSPAGS
-790 QHHLE
+790 LHHLE
-795 DVAEIVEG
+795 DVAKVIEG

-817 TAITANFS
+817 ASVTANFS

-830 GILTDI
+830 SILSDIRAGIKEINL
-836 KAVVKKMSIPSGYF
+836 PPGYF

-856 AERMRETF
+856 AKRMHETF
-864 VSLGAVFALAILLI
+864 IALGTVFILAILLV
-878 YMIMAAQFESLV
+878 YMIMGAQFESLV
-890 HPFTVMFT
+890 HPLTVMFT
-898 VPFGLIGVLL
+898 VPFGITGVIL

-921 LLGVIILA
+921 LLGIIILA

-944 QLRARGM
+944 QLRAKGM

-965 RAVLLTAATAAFG
+965 RAVLLTTATATFG
-978 MLPMAISSSEGSEL
+978 MLPMAISRSEGSEL

-1000 IGGLVVSTFL
+1000 IGGLLVSTFL
-1010 TLIIVPTAYS
+1010 TLVIVPTVYS

-1025 AHRTRKEVN
+1025 AHRTRKEVS
-1034 KRVIGEENE
+1034 KRLVG
-1043 TF
+1043 